1 MVEKTEPSRVW
12 KLGGSENGDGDDGD
26 DVGICVCMCVC
37 VCVCVSPNLCSIQV
51 TCASWHQL

>member
-12 KLGGSENGDGDDGD
+12 KLGGPESGDGDDGD
-26 DVGICVCMCVC
+26 DVGVCVC

-51 TCASWHQL
+51 TCAP